1 MFERTEHELTRL
13 QEQLDRERELL
24 ERARRLEESHQAPP
38 PPAKFCMTD
47 LYATIP
53 GNDYGPMRMDAYR
66 P

>member
-1 MFERTEHELTRL
+1 MFDRKEPELSKL

-24 ERARRLEESHQAPP
+24 ERARKIEEAHTQPEPP
-38 PPAKFCMTD
+38 KFAMRD

-53 GNDYGPMRMDAYR
+53 GNDYGPMRIDSYR